1 MSSRAVHG
9 SDKEAT
15 MTTRRPKIAI
25 YFASH
30 DGQTGKIVGRI
41 AEHLASQGIDA
52 SLTDISF
59 GTIPAVDM
67 KADLVLLAA
76 AIRYGVHLRA
86 ARQFLKRLRTELS
99 DEHIAVISVNLTAR
113 KLGRQTAEGNVYLRN
128 WLKRTGLQPAMAAA
142 VAGRLDYP
150 AYRWFDRMMIQT
162 IMKISGGPTDR
173 NTVVEYTDWS
183 QVEKCATALA
193 ALVKPAL

>member
-1 MSSRAVHG
+1 
-9 SDKEAT
+9 

-30 DGQTGKIVGRI
+30 DGQTGRIVGRI
-41 AEHLASQGIDA
+41 AEHLATQEIDA
-52 SLTDISF
+52 NLTALSV
-59 GTIPAVDM
+59 GVSPPVDTQ
-67 KADLVLLAA
+67 ADLVLLAA

-86 ARQFLKRLRTELS
+86 ARQFLKKLRAELS

-113 KLGRQTAEGNVYLRN
+113 KPGRQTAEGNVYLRN
-128 WLKRTGLQPAMAAA
+128 WLKRTDLRPAMAAA

-150 AYRWFDRMMIQT
+150 AYRWFDRMMIQA
-162 IMKISGGPTDR
+162 IMTISGGPTDR
-173 NTVVEYTDWS
+173 NTVVEYTDWDE
-183 QVEKCATALA
+183 VEKLATALA